1 MEDAKRKKRMWKE
14 RLRETAVESLWI
26 LRETLLIK
34 GAAFMMVLED
44 NKSNAA
50 ESTKLV
56 STGRVRQR
64 IGRRGR
70 TPLKKN
76 LRFKPRTSKL
86 NFSNNSHLLP

>member
-1 MEDAKRKKRMWKE
+1 MIMEDAKRKKRMWKE

-70 TPLKKN
+70 TPLKK
-76 LRFKPRTSKL
+76 KL
-86 NFSNNSHLLP
+86 EIQTQNKQIELLQ

>member
-1 MEDAKRKKRMWKE
+1 MIMEDAKGKKRMWKE

-44 NKSNAA
+44 NKCNQA

-56 STGRVRQR
+56 SGCEAENRREMGRDA
-64 IGRRGR
+64 IEEK
-70 TPLKKN
+70 T
-76 LRFKPRTSKL
+76 
-86 NFSNNSHLLP
+86 